1 MLESIFARKLN
12 SLLAMVI
19 LLSFGL
25 LLFCS
30 KGNRTSNIEK
40 GGKAE
45 SAVAEGMSDANLSGI
60 PCTKGNCADTLFV
73 ESDTGAWLQTM
84 PGNDSGKTIVKLPFN
99 AELLTECYAQVEE
112 GEIGG
117 APYKANWYRVKI
129 DGKEGWVKS
138 TYVTSE
144 KHVYDISFAQYA
156 DSLLKRIKSN
166 GPMYAFVR
174 DSLLFEYH
182 EDNRCDGSTD
192 GTVTLN
198 GAKMIDSI
206 MKIGVFRDGKGWEEK
221 CGKDSSHFN
230 LDFDFHKELGEVLS
244 SGDTFAINQFR
255 KTISVSQELHGFD
268 FFIKSLKDRFVI
280 YRIKYENSDPG

>member
-1 MLESIFARKLN
+1 MLESIFARRPN

-19 LLSFGL
+19 LLSFGFL
-25 LLFCS
+25 HSCG
-30 KGNRTSNIEK
+30 KGNKTSTIEK

-45 SAVAEGMSDANLSGI
+45 SAVAEGIPEANLSDI
-60 PCTKGNCADTLFV
+60 PCTKENCADTLFV

-84 PGNDSGKTIVKLPFN
+84 PGNDSGKTIAKLPFN
-99 AELLTECYAQVEE
+99 AELLTVCYARVEE

-117 APYKANWYRVKI
+117 ASFKANWYRVKI

-144 KHVYDISFAQYA
+144 KHVDDKSFAQFA

-174 DSLLFEYH
+174 DPLLFEYH

-198 GAKMIDSI
+198 DATMIDSI
-206 MKIGVFRDGKGWEEK
+206 VRIGVFRDGKGWEEK
-221 CGKDSSHFN
+221 CGKDSSHSTM
-230 LDFDFHKELGEVLS
+230 DFDFHKELGEVLS
-244 SGDTFAINQFR
+244 SADTFVVNQYR
-255 KTISVSQELHGFD
+255 KTISVSYSLHGFD
-268 FFIKSLKDRFVI
+268 FYIKSVKDHFI
-280 YRIKYENSDPG
+280 LFKIKYENSDPG